1 MGSINTKRI
10 EEAGTTAL
18 KTALLR
24 CSYVDSYIETN
35 DRTPSWDGTIFVY
48 NSDNHK
54 KDHWLGKIPIQIK
67 ATSNKIISDHASFSC
82 SVADLKSYYKD
93 GGCMF
98 FLVSVDPA
106 ASWYNIYYASLLTF
120 DLSKCLKSAGKQKKY
135 TIKLKSFP
143 ENNKTEMA
151 HIFMDF
157 VKNQPK
163 QMSFIGKDIPS
174 VDALEKSG
182 IEIEEFCFETSGPE
196 IPNGSI
202 ESFITTHEFYLY
214 AKLKGLDIDVPID
227 KVSRPI
233 VEKTIQGTVVVNGVE
248 HFDSYQVVY
257 ENGHSSFHIGK
268 GIWLVPPDENGK
280 STVRFKPQ
288 GTLSNIIKD
297 ASLFVDIID
306 HRSITM
312 NGVELP
318 FYNLK
323 CDNPDKYRSKLAY
336 YREVKAMLDALGVT
350 EELQCDK
357 LTPNDES
364 NLRNFV
370 KAILYGKKIGFPR
383 HNESVIFGPFKIAN
397 LSIHIWACKHEDGLY
412 TVDSFFNDY
421 SVSLFAENDTDKK
434 HPIKASH
441 YLLLKADDFADCS
454 NMDYDK
460 MYEGLISKPYS
471 PQMMEQAVLLLL
483 EIIKG
488 FDLQKQKEFRLLN
501 FAEKLCNWIAETDP
515 EAYPDICIL
524 NKLQITKRM
533 RDLNIDELLR
543 VATLTGNNKPTNI
556 RCGAFLLLG
565 DNQRA
570 QACFDLMEPDVQ
582 REFIEY
588 PICSFGSLHIPK
600 NYDE

>member
-24 CSYVDSYIETN
+24 CSYVDSYIDSN
-35 DRTPSWDGTIFVY
+35 DKTPSWDGTIFVY

-54 KDHWLGKIPIQIK
+54 KENWLGRIPVQIK
-67 ATSNKIISDHASFSC
+67 ATSNRIISHQASFSC
-82 SVADLKSYYKD
+82 SAADLKNYYND

-98 FLVSVDPA
+98 FLVSVDPTI
-106 ASWYNIYYASLLTF
+106 SWYKIYYASLLTF

-143 ENNKTEMA
+143 ENDETEMA

-163 QMSFIGKDIPS
+163 QMSFIGKDILS

-182 IEIEEFCFETSGPE
+182 VEIEQFCFETSGPG
-196 IPNGSI
+196 IPNGNI

-227 KVSRPI
+227 KVSRPV
-233 VEKTIQGTVVVNGVE
+233 VEKAIQGTVVVNGVK
-248 HFDSYQVVY
+248 HFDSYRVVY
-257 ENGHSSFHIGK
+257 ENGNASFHIGQ
-268 GIWLVPPDENGK
+268 GIWLIPPDEDGK
-280 STVRFKPQ
+280 STIRFKPQ

-306 HRSITM
+306 QRSITM

-318 FYNLK
+318 FHKLK
-323 CDNPDKYRSKLAY
+323 CDNPDKYRSNLAY

-350 EELQCDK
+350 EELQCDN
-357 LTPNDES
+357 LTPNDEN

-370 KAILYGKKIGFPR
+370 KAILYGKKIGFPK

-412 TVDSFFNDY
+412 KVDSFFNDY
-421 SVSLFAENDTDKK
+421 PVALFVKNDFDKK

-441 YLLLKADDFADCS
+441 YLLLKSDDFVDCS

-460 MYEGLISKPYS
+460 IYSGLISKPYS

-483 EIIKG
+483 EILKG
-488 FDLQKQKEFRLLN
+488 FDSQKQKETRLLD
-501 FAEKLCNWIAETDP
+501 FAEKVCNWIAETDP
-515 EAYPDICIL
+515 EANPDICLL
-524 NKLQITKRM
+524 NKLQIAKRK
-533 RDLNIDELLR
+533 RDLNIDELLK
-543 VATLTGNNKPTNI
+543 VAALTRNNKPTNI
-556 RCGAFLLLG
+556 QCGAFLLLG
-565 DNQRA
+565 DTQNA
-570 QACFDLMEPDVQ
+570 QACFDSMEPDVQ

-588 PICSFGSLHIPK
+588 PICSFGSLQIA
-600 NYDE
+600 ETI